1 MERDRIELEGKDKV
15 KQLQS
20 QVEAPL
26 QPVPA
31 VGLYPR
37 QTSLET

>member
-1 MERDRIELEGKDKV
+1 MERDKTELEGKDKV

-31 VGLYPR
+31 VANISVNLMA
-37 QTSLET
+37 